1 MELVIP
7 MIDTLTAAEAVSM
20 SAAAIPIYQGQ
31 DFYVP
36 SFELKLEG
44 RPVGPKRRARCHGG
58 DLQGRHR
65 ED

>member
-1 MELVIP
+1 
-7 MIDTLTAAEAVSM
+7 M

-44 RPVGPKRRARCHGG
+44 RPVGQNVVRDVMR
-58 DLQGRHR
+58 
-65 ED
+65 